1 MFSLIQNWPQPY
13 SVWWFNTHPAVLVSF
28 GTGSGRRCGSLS
40 QPWAGKLHVTSP
52 EDLISMESAF
62 DMNVSCQRDLFKP
75 CQIEYCT
82 HKSQCQQMKASQWLQ
97 NEFGW
102 IYPVS
107 YCQKQKWMST
117 PDLGSSSSSSCF
129 IFEYL
134 RCAWLSLNGFKFH
147 LSGRLN

>member
-1 MFSLIQNWPQPY
+1 MDNENIKNHTILFCEDTAWAACAAPLEFHWISSEMFSLIQNWPQPY
-13 SVWWFNTHPAVLVSF
+13 SVWWFNTHPAVLVSVV
-28 GTGSGRRCGSLS
+28 TGSGRRCGSLS

-107 YCQKQKWMST
+107 YCQS
-117 PDLGSSSSSSCF
+117 
-129 IFEYL
+129 
-134 RCAWLSLNGFKFH
+134 RN
-147 LSGRLN
+147 